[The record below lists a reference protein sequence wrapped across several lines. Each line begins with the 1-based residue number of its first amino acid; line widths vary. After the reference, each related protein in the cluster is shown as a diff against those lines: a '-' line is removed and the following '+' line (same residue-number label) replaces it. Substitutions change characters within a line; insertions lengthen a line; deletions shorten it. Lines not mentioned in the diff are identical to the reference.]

1 MWNILVNGYAV
12 KNKKSFCANAGNP
25 LSTCVVGIG
34 GGVICPKNFK
44 FGGMVY

>member
-1 MWNILVNGYAV
+1 MDMLL

-34 GGVICPKNFK
+34 GGGVICPKNFK